1 MERCLGGPSTP
12 DPESLQDREI
22 ERQQELQRQQ
32 RAKEQEEREAVA
44 RRAIKAGIDHYNA
57 GRWAAAMQEFERALK
72 HRPED
77 SSAQR
82 YLRTVQK
89 KLNEERDVAAMREG
103 LKHLSRDLA
112 PSDAG
117 VNLNFPR
124 PPVPHGGPLI
134 FDDSDLNK
142 PLDARQFITQQMYVS
157 AGKHVE
163 RLEQQRQALE
173 TKLADLKRWRGN
185 LAKEAGAVERL
196 RRDATEGALVEI
208 FQKVPISQALK
219 SLEARKYINSETVRT
234 LEASWNALNGLLS
247 GAQGISAAERERQ
260 VKKVLAGHLS
270 FRKALLAIPQSAP
283 ETKKWLEGV
292 SKVYEAGAKVV
303 DYSLKD
309 NAHLW
314 DLAKLVVEIGG
325 VLFPPVALGVFVEG
339 VGEQGAQYWADSSH
353 LQPALGALGE
363 ALSRNWNAER
373 HLIQKL
379 DDTRHEFGELCRTI
393 RGYEA
398 LHGPPASNSPSGCQR
413 S

>member
-1 MERCLGGPSTP
+1 
-12 DPESLQDREI
+12 
-22 ERQQELQRQQ
+22 
-32 RAKEQEEREAVA
+32 
-44 RRAIKAGIDHYNA
+44 
-57 GRWAAAMQEFERALK
+57 MQEFERALK

-219 SLEARKYINSETVRT
+219 SLEARKYTNSETVRT

-339 VGEQGAQYWADSSH
+339 VGEQGAQYWADFVKWLRLYLPMVEEGTWAYIEIGESDAFPRPFPQGVVASAFANRELYVVLANYSH
-353 LQPALGALGE
+353 TPVEIGTTDEYFSETSVAPARGKIWKLA
-363 ALSRNWNAER
+363 ARSHSRP
-373 HLIQKL
+373 
-379 DDTRHEFGELCRTI
+379 RTP
-393 RGYEA
+393 RP
-398 LHGPPASNSPSGCQR
+398 LPLLR
-413 S
+413 